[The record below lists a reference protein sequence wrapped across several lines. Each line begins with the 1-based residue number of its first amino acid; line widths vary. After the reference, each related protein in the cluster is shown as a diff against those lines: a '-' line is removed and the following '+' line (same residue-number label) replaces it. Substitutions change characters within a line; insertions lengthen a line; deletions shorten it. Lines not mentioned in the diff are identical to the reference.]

1 MTWITVVITPLIMVL
16 DSVYG
21 QDVYFEKLS
30 WLVWLNDISWC
41 VEIVLNF
48 FVTSDLDRDLP
59 SIARSYL
66 KGFFIFDVLATL
78 PPMITN

>member
-1 MTWITVVITPLIMVL
+1 MTWITVVLTPLIMVL

-21 QDVYFEKLS
+21 RDEYFEKLS

-41 VEIVLNF
+41 VEIVLSF
-48 FVTSDLDRDLP
+48 FYTSDKDRDLP
-59 SIARSYL
+59 SIARTYL
-66 KGFFIFDVLATL
+66 TGFFIFDVLATL